1 MRRNDLHV
9 DVLRVLLTCATV
21 YGAATADA
29 ATVTSVGAQLNVG
42 APNADGSPGSA
53 AGWRTASVTKTL
65 DIDGDDIYGSL
76 GYVLFNPHAFAA
88 AGTGQG
94 SPLANVNQ
102 SLPSY
107 LSVAATGATL
117 SFSGNYTTID
127 DPANPAGAPLWS
139 GIAYTTGVSA
149 GSEIGLFNVTF
160 AAGTPANTTFRLGIF
175 VDNIAPVDGSPFGL
189 RVTGASGDSG
199 LVNKAQAT
207 QVNNYYFFDLDNV
220 VAGDTF
226 SIITRRS
233 GSGTGAVGIGGLTFD
248 AIPEPATAL
257 LLLLGALSPLPRRRR
272 GDRGATSF

>member
-1 MRRNDLHV
+1 MRRNDLQAG
-9 DVLRVLLTCATV
+9 VLKVLLTCATV
-21 YGAATADA
+21 YWAAPADA

-42 APNADGSPGSA
+42 VPNANGSPGSA

-65 DIDGDDIYGSL
+65 DIDGDNIYGSL
-76 GYVLFNPHAFAA
+76 GYVLFNPHTF
-88 AGTGQG
+88 GNSGSGQG
-94 SPLANVNQ
+94 SPLENANQ

-117 SFSGNYTTID
+117 SYSGDYTTID

-139 GIAYTTGVSA
+139 GIAYNPSVSA
-149 GSEIGLFNVTF
+149 GGEIGLFSVTF
-160 AAGTPANTTFRLGIF
+160 GAGTPALATFRLGIF

-189 RVTGASGDSG
+189 RVTGAGGDSD

-207 QVNNYYFFDLDNV
+207 QVNNYYFFDLENV
-220 VAGDTF
+220 VAGDVF
-226 SIITRRS
+226 SIITRRA

-257 LLLLGALSPLPRRRR
+257 LLLGALSALAQGRR
-272 GDRGATSF
+272 GDRGRTNA